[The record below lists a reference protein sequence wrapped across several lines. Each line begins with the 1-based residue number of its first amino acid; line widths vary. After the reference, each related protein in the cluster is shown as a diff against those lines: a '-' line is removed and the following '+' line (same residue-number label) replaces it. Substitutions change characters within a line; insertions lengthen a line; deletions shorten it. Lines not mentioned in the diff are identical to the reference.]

1 VVAAASIRRERE
13 LFSLVFLEDA
23 QRRSL
28 AKRGKQA
35 GRARERERER
45 EREGEDCRAINECRS
60 AWSVLQA
67 AGNKIRWNK
76 IFSSL
81 NENSQDKKPSCSLAG
96 AV

>member
-35 GRARERERER
+35 GRARER